1 MQLMEAPENH
11 VQIEKHTRELSLIN
25 VFEWMDEEINLIV
38 NCV

>member
-1 MQLMEAPENH
+1 MEAPQNH
-11 VQIEKHTRELSLIN
+11 VQIEKHSWIVIN